1 MVTESIQFLFK
12 RGHIMKMKKI
22 LILAL
27 AVVMAGSLAACGMGD
42 VGGTQPAASNASSQ
56 TVSSAVGS
64 DNMEDS
70 LAGLEKY
77 LAANS
82 AISGTPTK
90 MKADFI
96 GAKSGAKYSFGYNG
110 KNNVTLELYEFDTGS
125 PSSQATA
132 VLDEVKTKSRFTI
145 MNQTVPAVISD
156 NGKYIMIYKDTSG
169 SDQNKKHQEDV
180 TKLFKEFKK

>member
-1 MVTESIQFLFK
+1 
-12 RGHIMKMKKI
+12 MKMKKI

-42 VGGTQPAASNASSQ
+42 VGGATSSASNASSQ

-64 DNMEDS
+64 DNMEDN

-82 AISGTPTK
+82 AISGTSTV

-96 GAKSGAKYSFGYNG
+96 GAKSGAKYVFAYNG
-110 KNNVTLELYEFDTGS
+110 KNNVTVELYEFDTENL
-125 PSSQATA
+125 SSQATSI
-132 VLDEVKTKSRFTI
+132 LNEVKAKNQFNL
-145 MNQTVPAVISD
+145 MNQDVPAVVSD
-156 NGKYIMIYKDTSG
+156 SGKYIMIYKDTAT
-169 SDQNKKHQEDV
+169 SDENKKHQEEV
-180 TKLFKEFKK
+180 TNLFKAFKK

>member
-1 MVTESIQFLFK
+1 
-12 RGHIMKMKKI
+12 MKKI

-42 VGGTQPAASNASSQ
+42 VGGAQSAPSASSQ

-64 DNMEDS
+64 DNMADN
-70 LAGLEKY
+70 LDGLEKY
-77 LAANS
+77 LTANS
-82 AISGTPTK
+82 AISGTPTE

-96 GAKSGAKYSFGYNG
+96 GAEKGAKYQFAYNG
-110 KNNVTLELYEFDTGS
+110 KNNVTVELYEFNTDS
-125 PSSQATA
+125 LSSEASA
-132 VLDEVKTKSRFTI
+132 VLDEVKANSRFTI

-156 NGKYIMIYKDTSG
+156 SGKYIMIYKDTVD
-169 SDQNKKHQEDV
+169 SDQNKQHQDEA

>member
-1 MVTESIQFLFK
+1 
-12 RGHIMKMKKI
+12 MKMKKI

-42 VGGTQPAASNASSQ
+42 VGGTQSAPNASSQ
-56 TVSSAVGS
+56 AAVSSAVGS

-77 LAANS
+77 LSSNS
-82 AISGTPTK
+82 AISGTPAE

-96 GAKSGAKYSFGYNG
+96 GAKKGAKYQFDYNG
-110 KNNVTLELYEFDTGS
+110 KNNVTVELYEFDTGS
-125 PSSQATA
+125 LSGEASA
-132 VLDEVKTKSRFTI
+132 VLDEVKAKNQFTI

-156 NGKYIMIYKDTSG
+156 SGKYIMIYKDTSG
-169 SDQNKKHQEDV
+169 SDENKQHQEDV
-180 TKLFKEFKK
+180 TKLFKAFKK

>member
-1 MVTESIQFLFK
+1 
-12 RGHIMKMKKI
+12 MKMKKI

-27 AVVMAGSLAACGMGD
+27 AVAMAGSLAACGMGD
-42 VGGTQPAASNASSQ
+42 VGGAQPAASSVSSQ
-56 TVSSAVGS
+56 AVSSAVGS

-82 AISGTPTK
+82 AISGTPTE

-96 GAKSGAKYSFGYNG
+96 GAKRGAKYLFSYNG
-110 KNNVTLELYEFDTGS
+110 KNNVTVELYEFDTGS
-125 PSSQATA
+125 LSSQATA
-132 VLDEVKTKSRFTI
+132 VLDEVKAKSQFTI
-145 MNQTVPAVISD
+145 MNQKVPAVISD

-180 TKLFKEFKK
+180 AKLFKEFKK